1 MSGIVTAPPV
11 LVIGGVSIPT
21 SHLPREDAVTAEWE
35 ASASEDALLSGF
47 FAGLVSSAGAAA
59 ATLTITSPDRFFV
72 PHATGLQLEAI
83 RPGMTVTLTESY
95 TRPDTQRT
103 WVNCEVLT
111 ASVRR
116 VATTPGRTGAWYS
129 YAFTLRWR
137 KT

>member
-11 LVIGGVSIPT
+11 LTIGPVGIPRR
-21 SHLPREDAVTAEWE
+21 HLPPEDAVSVEW
-35 ASASEDALLSGF
+35 AVSASEDALLSGF
-47 FAGLVSSAGAAA
+47 FSGETSPAGATA
-59 ATLTITSPDRFFV
+59 ATLSITSPDRFFV
-72 PHATGLQLEAI
+72 PHSTGVRLESI
-83 RPGMTVTLTESY
+83 RPGMIITLTESY

-116 VATTPGRTGAWYS
+116 VSTRAGRTGAWYS

-137 KT
+137 KQ